1 MVSLDFSMQV
11 FGLILGGGTGKRF
24 GSDKLQCKVGAETVL
39 ERSYRILDES
49 SVCDSIFTVT
59 SGEYTTPI
67 PSLVKVG
74 ATRFESLCFGVE
86 KILKKALSGKYA
98 DAYVMIHNA
107 ANPGMTVD
115 DIKKCLKAAIKSG
128 ACGVAHRIND
138 TVRLENDRDFKIL
151 NRENL
156 WAMQTP
162 QCIRLDLL
170 LKGISFIKSY
180 NSHHIGSPILPT
192 DDLQILD
199 LINQNRKDE
208 IAYRIIPASETN
220 FKITTKGDLK
230 KMRAVLGLGN
240 AVGVG
245 QDSHEF
251 SDTGFLTLGGTTL
264 KDFPKLKAASDGDV
278 ILHAIFNAVSSTLGE
293 GSIGQTA
300 DKMHAKGVKD
310 SRKYLDVTLRE
321 MQNRG
326 YEIGNIS
333 ISLTC
338 KKPKVDKIE
347 KSLKK
352 RLGEILNIKTTLIG
366 ITATSGEGLY
376 NENSIACTCMVSLV

>member
-1 MVSLDFSMQV
+1 MKV
-11 FGLILGGGTGKRF
+11 FGLILAGGKSERF
-24 GSDKLQCKVGAETVL
+24 GSDKLACHLGGETVL
-39 ERSYRILDES
+39 ERSIRILTECKC
-49 SVCDSIFTVT
+49 CDAIFTVRD
-59 SGEYTTPI
+59 GE
-67 PSLVKVG
+67 
-74 ATRFESLCFGVE
+74 TRFESMRSGVDE
-86 KILKKALSGKYA
+86 ILKNVQASDYEKTFVL
-98 DAYVMIHNA
+98 VHNA
-107 ANPGMTVD
+107 ANPGVTVEE
-115 DIKKCLKAAIKSG
+115 IKKCLKAAIKSG

-138 TVRLENDRDFKIL
+138 TVRLENDGDFKIL

-170 LKGISFIKSY
+170 LKGISFISD
-180 NSHHIGSPILPT
+180 NPILPT

-199 LINQNRKDE
+199 LINQNSDQK
-208 IAYRIIPASETN
+208 INYTLVSASETN
-220 FKITTKGDLK
+220 FKITTKNDLK

-251 SDTGFLTLGGTTL
+251 SDTGFLTLGGIVL
-264 KDFPKLKAASDGDV
+264 RNFPKLKANSDGDV
-278 ILHAIFNAVSSTLGE
+278 VLHAVFNAVSSALGH

-300 DKMHAKGVKD
+300 DKMCAEGVKN
-310 SRKYLDVTLRE
+310 SVKYLDVILEE
-321 MQNRG
+321 MQSRG
-326 YEIGNIS
+326 YSIGNIG

-347 KSLKK
+347 RVLKK
-352 RLGEILNIKTTLIG
+352 SLGEILDIKTTLIG

>member
-1 MVSLDFSMQV
+1 MKV
-11 FGLILGGGTGKRF
+11 FGLILAGGKSERF
-24 GSDKLQCKVGAETVL
+24 GSDKLACRLGNETVL
-39 ERSYRILDES
+39 ERSIRILTECKC
-49 SVCDSIFTVT
+49 CDAVFTVRD
-59 SGEYTTPI
+59 GE
-67 PSLVKVG
+67 
-74 ATRFESLCFGVE
+74 TRFESMRSGVDRVLKNVQNSDYE
-86 KILKKALSGKYA
+86 KTFVL
-98 DAYVMIHNA
+98 VHNA
-107 ANPGMTVD
+107 ANPGVTVD
-115 DIKKCLKAAIKSG
+115 EIKKCLGGAVKIG
-128 ACGVAHRIND
+128 ACAVAHGLND
-138 TVRLENDRDFKIL
+138 TVRLGSGGDYQIL

-170 LKGISFIKSY
+170 LKGIAFIKSY
-180 NSHHIGSPILPT
+180 NSHHDGDAISPT

-199 LINQNRKDE
+199 LINQNCSEK
-208 IAYRIIPASETN
+208 ISYTIIPASETN
-220 FKITTKGDLK
+220 FKITTKADLK
-230 KMRAVLGLGN
+230 KMRAVLGLGSI
-240 AVGVG
+240 VGVG

-251 SDTGFLTLGGTTL
+251 SDTGVLTLGGIVL
-264 KDFPKLKAASDGDV
+264 KDFPKLKANSDGDV
-278 ILHAIFNAVSSTLGE
+278 ILHALFNAVSSALGK

-300 DKMHAKGVKD
+300 DKMCAEGVKN
-310 SRKYLDVTLRE
+310 SAKYLDVILGE
-321 MQNRG
+321 MQNCG

-376 NENSIACTCMVSLV
+376 NENTIACTCNVTLI